1 MASAAAGSAA
11 AGTTASSPT
20 TATAA
25 VSVGVNRDIERA
37 FLACP
42 DHERI
47 MTIQAL
53 AAACP
58 PWQRHLFLAVLEQ
71 SQGPGSDVGPE
82 AGSLAN
88 DPGTAVI
95 ARAGTRVCA
104 CPAPLTVVQ
113 SLRSRART
121 RSRLPAQR
129 AVPGGPAAV
138 H

>member
-1 MASAAAGSAA
+1 MASAAAGSTTGA
-11 AGTTASSPT
+11 TASSPT
-20 TATAA
+20 AATAA
-25 VSVGVNRDIERA
+25 TTAVLVGVNRDIERA

-82 AGSLAN
+82 AADLAN
-88 DPGTAVI
+88 DPGATAN
-95 ARAGTRVCA
+95 A
-104 CPAPLTVVQ
+104 L
-113 SLRSRART
+113 SRFVLDPRD
-121 RSRLPAQR
+121 
-129 AVPGGPAAV
+129 
-138 H
+138 